1 MEMNEDILGR
11 LEARSKEL
19 ISKANNV
26 IEARERLAG
35 INDKLDTIPR
45 LDDIIEAW
53 DNYTHLMAG
62 EWQRFGNSLLDGRF
76 VETPELHKEGILL
89 LSECRDLLLPY
100 QELLSDINLDFYL
113 IRDKLNDFFIGH
125 RNIDNYLDI
134 LEAFFDEFDSAQ
146 YEIEALTPKDN
157 QRHEDEKKPRPRKQ
171 SKTIKDYI
179 LLQDEEQKNE
189 LLKVLHSLL
198 DKKLGRWAG
207 LVVAISVKM
216 GLLVKPTFKM
226 VVAEFGDIGNES
238 GFNKYYK
245 LGGEA
250 YDGNSNRASFEE
262 DEIST
267 IKDKFSCFVTQ
278 DNSAK

>member
-1 MEMNEDILGR
+1 MNDNNIDR

-19 ISKANNV
+19 ISKANDY
-26 IEARERLAG
+26 IEARERLVG

-45 LDDIIEAW
+45 LDDIIAAW

-100 QELLSDINLDFYL
+100 QELLSDINLDFCL

-125 RNIDNYLDI
+125 RDIDNYLDI
-134 LEAFFDEFDSAQ
+134 LEAFFNEFDSAQ
-146 YEIEALTPKDN
+146 YEIEALTPKDSR
-157 QRHEDEKKPRPRKQ
+157 RHEDEKKPRPRKQ
-171 SKTIKDYI
+171 SKTIKDCI

-198 DKKLGRWAG
+198 DNKLGRFAG
-207 LVVAISVKM
+207 LVVAISVKL
-216 GLLVKPTFKM
+216 GLLARPKFKILA
-226 VVAEFGDIGNES
+226 AEFVGIGCES
-238 GFNKYYK
+238 GFNKYYIIAEK
-245 LGGEA
+245 ALKGEINT
-250 YDGNSNRASFEE
+250 YQKE
-262 DEIST
+262 EISI